1 MDGRVQPEKLDS
13 EKNDSYDANARTL
26 SPCTRLHTCVCVYK
40 GKRNEYLQL
49 FPKIKMKIKRL
60 GGSERRT
67 VMVSDP
73 VCKQSEVK
81 LFILK
86 YAYLYCVHTV

>member
-1 MDGRVQPEKLDS
+1 M
-13 EKNDSYDANARTL
+13 
-26 SPCTRLHTCVCVYK
+26 HTCWACMSAYMCVHIHK

-49 FPKIKMKIKRL
+49 FPKIKIKIKRL
-60 GGSERRT
+60 GVSERRT